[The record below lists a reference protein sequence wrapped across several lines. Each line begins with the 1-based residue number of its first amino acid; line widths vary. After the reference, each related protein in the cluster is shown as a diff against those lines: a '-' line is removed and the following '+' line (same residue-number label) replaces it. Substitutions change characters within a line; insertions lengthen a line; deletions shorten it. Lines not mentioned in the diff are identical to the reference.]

1 MKRKISLSIFI
12 ILFFFFFFVSCDK
25 KTIDVQ
31 RICDIAVGKY
41 HTLCLFE
48 DGRILS
54 FGNNEV
60 GELGIGNLFYGEKSQ
75 KPCYIGA
82 SVKFISVAAGYFHS
96 LAVAEDG
103 TLWGWGDNTC
113 HQLKQN
119 ISDTEESELWADSEY
134 KTPILIDDGKNWVKV
149 FADGFDSFGLKND
162 GTLWR
167 ISDMYQLKNP
177 NNIKWK
183 NVIIQADDGGDDYT
197 LYAIL
202 EDTSGNLFTY
212 GTCNE
217 EKDILSCFSVW
228 RREKDESNVLLP
240 FEKPS
245 KSLDFWM
252 TDFSGAYRIKNE
264 VHIWGMTATEQNEIK
279 NKFELMFSDYNKSDI
294 VFADWMTNS
303 ENIIEVSK
311 CKKMISG
318 NFMWSFACIGG
329 SDFNYSYT
337 ACLQNDGTLIIWTN
351 GKTYISDKSLK
362 IRNIWGSNGI
372 IAQTED
378 CNIYVTG
385 YNLFN
390 RLGFDN
396 IKEDDFLLLEP
407 LNF

>member
-1 MKRKISLSIFI
+1 MKRKLSLSIFF
-12 ILFFFFFFVSCDK
+12 ILFFSLLFVSCEK
-25 KTIDVQ
+25 KTIDAQ

-54 FGNNEV
+54 FGNNEI
-60 GELGIGNLFYGEKSQ
+60 GELGIGNCFYGEKSQ
-75 KPCYIGA
+75 KPYYIET
-82 SVKFISVAAGYFHS
+82 SVKFISVATGYFHS

-113 HQLKQN
+113 HQLKQT
-119 ISDTEESELWADSEY
+119 ISDTKESDLWDESEY
-134 KTPILIDDGKNWVKV
+134 KTPILIDDGKNWEKV
-149 FADGFDSFGLKND
+149 FADGFDSFGLKKD

-183 NVIIQADDGGDDYT
+183 NVNIQADDGGDDYT

-217 EKDILSCFSVW
+217 EKD
-228 RREKDESNVLLP
+228 ESNVLLSL
-240 FEKPS
+240 EKPS

-279 NKFELMFSDYNKSDI
+279 NKFELMFSDYNKSDV

-303 ENIIEVSK
+303 ENIIRVSK

-362 IRNIWGSNGI
+362 ICNIWGSNGI

-378 CNIYVTG
+378 CKIYVTG

-390 RLGFDN
+390 RLGLNN
-396 IKEDDFLLLEP
+396 IEEDDFLFFAP